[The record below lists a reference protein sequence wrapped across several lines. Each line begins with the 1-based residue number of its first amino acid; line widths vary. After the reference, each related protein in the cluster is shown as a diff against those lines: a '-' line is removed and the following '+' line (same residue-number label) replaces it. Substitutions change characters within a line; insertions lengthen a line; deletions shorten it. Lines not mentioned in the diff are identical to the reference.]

1 MIDKLTNRTSSY
13 KLVKASR
20 LDRNGDVV
28 IWLSFAF
35 HKLPHKE
42 RSYPFLQLIIET

>member
-28 IWLSFAF
+28 IWLSFLF
-35 HKLPHKE
+35 RGLPREKWCC
-42 RSYPFLQLIIET
+42 PFLELIIEI